1 MLETDLGGPNTI
13 WKDQLR
19 KEAGEMGHILIQ
31 APLDSQRIIFEIT
44 LSNRESLCL
53 WLSDP
58 APHCNTCTNVNDG
71 S

>member
-1 MLETDLGGPNTI
+1 MGCPNTI

-31 APLDSQRIIFEIT
+31 APLDSVSFLKSHYQT
-44 LSNRESLCL
+44 ESHFAYGFQILPPPDL
-53 WLSDP
+53 
-58 APHCNTCTNVNDG
+58 NTCTNMDDG